1 MNMNKDKK
9 NLYIGILM
17 IVLSSLCFAV
27 MSFFIKSAGDLP
39 TAQKSFFRNL
49 VSFFFALTLM
59 KRNGT
64 PLMMPRGILKDLL
77 LRSFFGTL
85 GVLFY
90 FYSVDHLVLSDATA
104 LNKLAPFF
112 TILSSWLLLRE
123 RITQTQALAV
133 AGAFAGSLLIIKPSF
148 ENVALFPAG
157 VGFLSGLFAG
167 LAYTMV
173 RKLGHSGVN
182 GSFVVLF
189 FSGFSCISLLPLL
202 LLDYHPMDS
211 SQLGFLLM
219 AGLFA
224 GGGQFTITSAYFHAP
239 ARDIS
244 VYSYSQIL
252 FASLI
257 SFFTFGEWPDGW
269 SFLGYGV
276 ILAMAVL
283 MRRSGGQTPQPKQKQ

>member
-1 MNMNKDKK
+1 MNGDKDKK

-39 TAQKSFFRNL
+39 AVQKSFFRNL
-49 VSFFFALTLM
+49 VSFFFALALM
-59 KRNGT
+59 KKNGT
-64 PLMMPRGILKDLL
+64 PLGIPRGTLRDLL

-90 FYSVDHLVLSDATA
+90 FYSIDHLVLSDATA

-157 VGFLSGLFAG
+157 AGFLSGLFAG

-173 RKLGHSGVN
+173 RKLGASGIN

-189 FSGFSCISLLPLL
+189 FSAFSCIGLLPLVV
-202 LLDYHPMDS
+202 LDYHPMMP
-211 SQLGFLLM
+211 SQLALLLM

-239 ARDIS
+239 ARNIS
-244 VYSYSQIL
+244 IYSYSQIL
-252 FASLI
+252 LASLI
-257 SFFTFGEWPDGW
+257 SFYAFGEWPDGW
-269 SFLGYGV
+269 SFLVYGI
-276 ILAMAVL
+276 ILTMAVL
-283 MRRSGGQTPQPKQKQ
+283 MQRNDGQTSIPK